1 MAVMLVTSLG
11 DIVIDLFV
19 EDAPMAC
26 ENFLKLCKIKYYN
39 DNMFFNVQK
48 GWVIST
54 GDPTNT
60 GKGGQSIWGVINGP
74 KFKFF
79 PDEVNEKRKHTRK
92 GTVSMANLGKN
103 RNGSAFLI
111 TLANKI
117 PTFDGRRTV
126 FGVVEEGYEI
136 VEKIGGTF
144 VDEKNV
150 PLKNIRIRHTQI
162 IDDPF
167 PDPKGLKIPS
177 RSPSPEIDK
186 WDIDYDGS
194 SSEEQ
199 FDSDKEVEQV
209 LQKEDKQ
216 REIMLEMIG
225 DIPDADLKPP
235 DNVLFVCKLNAVTE
249 DDALE
254 LIFSRFGKIN
264 SCEVIRDYKTGDSLQ
279 YAFIEFDLEDD
290 CKKAY
295 LKMDNVLIDDRR
307 IHVDFS
313 QSVAKFWAHYK
324 RAGKFSGQSARTMGV
339 QDTMLARERKNMS
352 RKKDNSSKSLSFDAT
367 GSLKGTMI
375 GSSKQSG
382 PGVRTLSKPVQQ
394 KPRSNQPPRRAPP
407 SRYNHKRNSKSSSPE
422 GNPRK
427 FPSNWSRQ
435 DREKRSTSSS
445 SPKRRRHRDRR
456 QRSVSSSS
464 EYSRRRR
471 RRDRGNKS
479 RERSRS
485 HKKKKKRQ
493 KKKRRRVEEV
503 D

>member
-11 DIVIDLFV
+11 DVVIDLFT

-39 DNMFFNVQK
+39 DSMFFNVQK
-48 GWVIST
+48 GWVISS

-60 GKGGQSIWGVINGP
+60 GQDGQSVWGVIKGP
-74 KFKFF
+74 NYKFF
-79 PDEVNEKRKHTRK
+79 PDEVNEKRKHNRK
-92 GTVSMANLGKN
+92 GIVSMANLGKN

-111 TLANKI
+111 TLADKI
-117 PTFDGRRTV
+117 PTFDGKRTV
-126 FGVVEEGYEI
+126 FGVVEEGMDI
-136 VEKIGGTF
+136 VEQIGNTF
-144 VDEKNV
+144 VDEKFV

-167 PDPKGLKIPS
+167 PDPKGLKVPS
-177 RSPSPEIDK
+177 RSPSPEVDK
-186 WDIDYDGS
+186 WDIDYEGS

-216 REIMLEMIG
+216 REIMLEMVG

-235 DNVLFVCKLNAVTE
+235 DNVLFVCKLNPVTE

-264 SCEVIRDYKTGDSLQ
+264 SCEVIRDMKTGDSLQ
-279 YAFIEFDLEDD
+279 YAFIEFDLEED

-324 RAGKFSGQSARTMGV
+324 RAGKFTGQSLRTMGA
-339 QDTMLARERKNMS
+339 QDTMRARENANMS
-352 RKKDNSSKSLSFDAT
+352 RKKNSSRSLSFDAT
-367 GSLKGTMI
+367 GSLKGTMD
-375 GSSKQSG
+375 GKRRPPNSRPFKKHVNEKSRSSH
-382 PGVRTLSKPVQQ
+382 
-394 KPRSNQPPRRAPP
+394 PPRRAPP
-407 SRYNHKRNSKSSSPE
+407 SRYDHKRQRQPSSSPE
-422 GNPRK
+422 RTNRK
-427 FPSNWSRQ
+427 FPNNWSR
-435 DREKRSTSSS
+435 
-445 SPKRRRHRDRR
+445 RHR
-456 QRSVSSSS
+456 
-464 EYSRRRR
+464 EH
-471 RRDRGNKS
+471 GN
-479 RERSRS
+479 RSRKEVEAMTRRKKK
-485 HKKKKKRQ
+485 KKKKKR
-493 KKKRRRVEEV
+493 RVVEEV